1 MYEYEGGQCM
11 TEYGGGQCM
20 NEYEG
25 GQCMSVEGASVWV
38 WRGSVY
44 D

>member
-1 MYEYEGGQCM
+1 M

-38 WRGSVY
+38 WRGPVY